1 MAKYIIKRILVTI
14 PMIIAIILIIFLLLQ
29 VLPGNPVE
37 VMMKEKVNQDV
48 IDRVSEQ
55 MGLND
60 PLYIR
65 FGRYLWDMLHGDL
78 GQSYKLKRPVTT
90 LIMTAFPNTIRL
102 AVSSAL
108 VAWLIGI
115 PAGIV
120 SAIKKDSLLDRLL
133 MGFAL
138 IGISLPVFWLAM
150 LLQWIFGYKLSL
162 LPISGY
168 STWQHMVLPAIVLG
182 WTSSGSIA
190 RLTRSSLLGVMKNDY
205 IRTARAKGLLEG
217 AVITRHGLKNSMIPV
232 VTMMAMQFASLL
244 SGAVKIL
251 RISSEDFKSITLKK
265 GEKKTE
271 LVKKGEYFIGAL
283 ESGEYEYK
291 AVYTDETKVFAEGKI
306 FIGKTDKDME
316 LSSVADPEEEE
327 EEPEKPQ

>member
-102 AVSSAL
+102 AVSSAM

-244 SGAVKIL
+244 SGAVITESVFGIGGIGQL
-251 RISSEDFKSITLKK
+251 MVSSISKR
-265 GEKKTE
+265 
-271 LVKKGEYFIGAL
+271 
-283 ESGEYEYK
+283 
-291 AVYTDETKVFAEGKI
+291 
-306 FIGKTDKDME
+306 DMP
-316 LSSVADPEEEE
+316 LLQSSVIFSTIIIILGNLVADILYSFLDPKIRE
-327 EEPEKPQ
+327 Q

>member
-205 IRTARAKGLLEG
+205 IRTARAKGLLED

-244 SGAVKIL
+244 SGAVITESVFGIGGIGQL
-251 RISSEDFKSITLKK
+251 MVSSISKR
-265 GEKKTE
+265 
-271 LVKKGEYFIGAL
+271 
-283 ESGEYEYK
+283 
-291 AVYTDETKVFAEGKI
+291 
-306 FIGKTDKDME
+306 DMP
-316 LSSVADPEEEE
+316 LLQSSVIFSTIIIILGNLVADILYSFLDPKIRE
-327 EEPEKPQ
+327 Q

>member
-244 SGAVKIL
+244 SGAV
-251 RISSEDFKSITLKK
+251 IT
-265 GEKKTE
+265 E
-271 LVKKGEYFIGAL
+271 
-283 ESGEYEYK
+283 
-291 AVYTDETKVFAEGKI
+291 
-306 FIGKTDKDME
+306 
-316 LSSVADPEEEE
+316 
-327 EEPEKPQ
+327 